1 MIILKITMMRI
12 NWQRQSEDSLVSMW
26 NFPTLQKGSPQ
37 HNLNLLPPFIRRTVN
52 LKSILHALS
61 ICSSLCTYVYACSSM
76 SQWEWNVNFFNNI
89 YRTYLYTHWRCLN
102 LFHLSFSF
110 SLFPISTSFCNSFF
124 TTTEKRDE
132 ISHRSVF
139 KRLLSLLCVYLL
151 TRWVEGVRYNLFFI
165 KFEIFDKN

>member
-102 LFHLSFSF
+102 LF
-110 SLFPISTSFCNSFF
+110 P
-124 TTTEKRDE
+124 
-132 ISHRSVF
+132 
-139 KRLLSLLCVYLL
+139 
-151 TRWVEGVRYNLFFI
+151 FFI
-165 KFEIFDKN
+165 SPSPSLYFPSLHHFAIRFLPPLKREMKFLIGVYSSVY